1 MNESDGYDPT
11 MFLKNLEAEA
21 GGGPYSQMIAA
32 AQAAGRPVP
41 GIWHLFK
48 LKPEATAA
56 LGAFTQ
62 AVMRGPSPLTPGFRE
77 LIAAYTSKLNHCP
90 F

>member
-1 MNESDGYDPT
+1 
-11 MFLKNLEAEA
+11 MFLKKLEAQT
-21 GGGPYSQMIAA
+21 GGGPYADLIRA
-32 AQAAGRPVP
+32 AQSSGRPVP

-62 AVMRGPSPLTPGFRE
+62 SVMRGPSPLTPGFRE
-77 LIAAYTSKLNHCP
+77 LIAAYTSKLNRCP